1 MEANGGKPASANG
14 PMKGQK
20 LFQRPRTVK
29 PEATKSTDRVARRAF
44 PAALAALILCIGAI
58 CGGRLYARA
67 FPAPPAPDKHGPDAP
82 VYTLDEDCQVFE
94 FSYDNRVACGAHR
107 LMRKKKFDLER
118 DDVWIASRDGKKK
131 RIIDGEKY
139 LVTTADTPFSYLIK
153 GFNWSPDGHRL
164 AMEISTAGSSSDEE
178 ESAPHSGEAI
188 ALITDEGREIAIP
201 GMKGSTIDGAT
212 QGAWLADNNTIAYL
226 QAAESAQNVIALKS
240 VRVSDGKVASL
251 FEGRMF
257 SAVTW
262 DPKHNA
268 AVAITDTCL
277 ASRIC
282 LVRLDLIRETIQ
294 ELAPVKEYFGQLTV
308 SPSATKA
315 AYFSDGQTL
324 EIRPFGA
331 GTHTQRITAAAGE
344 YQWDRSETRILLKRG
359 AANRSGDIVWVRF
372 SDGDFEPILHDL
384 LFHDFAISPDG
395 EFLGVT
401 QVGLR
406 HVTVYPLH

>member
-1 MEANGGKPASANG
+1 M
-14 PMKGQK
+14 
-20 LFQRPRTVK
+20 L
-29 PEATKSTDRVARRAF
+29 
-44 PAALAALILCIGAI
+44 LAALILCAGWIFA
-58 CGGRLYARA
+58 GRLAARA
-67 FPAPPAPDKHGPDAP
+67 LPVPAADKHGPDTP
-82 VYTLDEDCQVFE
+82 VYTLDEDCQVFQ
-94 FSYDNRVACGAHR
+94 FSYDDRVACGAHR
-107 LMRKKKFDLER
+107 VMRKKKFDLER

-139 LVTTADTPFSYLIK
+139 LVATADTPFSYLIK
-153 GFNWSPDGHRL
+153 GFTWSPDGHRL
-164 AMEISTAGSSSDEE
+164 AIEISTAASGE
-178 ESAPHSGEAI
+178 ESDAPHSGEAI
-188 ALITDEGREIAIP
+188 ALVTDDGREITIP
-201 GMKGSTIDGAT
+201 GMKGSTIDGAA
-212 QGAWLADNNTIAYL
+212 QGAWLADNNTLAFL
-226 QAAESAQNVIALKS
+226 QAAERAQNEIALHTI
-240 VRVSDGKVASL
+240 RISDGKVTSPFA
-251 FEGRMF
+251 GRMF

-262 DPKHNA
+262 DPRNNA

-277 ASRIC
+277 SSRIC
-282 LVRLDLIRETIQ
+282 LVRLDLIKETIQ

-359 AANRSGDIVWVRF
+359 AANRSGDIIWVRF
-372 SDGDFEPILHDL
+372 SDGDYEPILHDL
-384 LFHDFAISPDG
+384 YFRDFAISPDG

-406 HVTVYPLH
+406 HLVVYPLH

>member
-1 MEANGGKPASANG
+1 
-14 PMKGQK
+14 
-20 LFQRPRTVK
+20 VK
-29 PEATKSTDRVARRAF
+29 PETTTPSARPRRLRF
-44 PAALAALILCIGAI
+44 PAFLAALILCAAGIGA
-58 CGGRLYARA
+58 GRLIARPL
-67 FPAPPAPDKHGPDAP
+67 PAPGAADKHGPDAP
-82 VYTLDEDCQVFE
+82 VYTLDEDCQVFQ
-94 FSYDNRVACGAHR
+94 FSYDDRVACGAHR
-107 LMRKKKFDLER
+107 LMRKKKFELER
-118 DDVWIASRDGKKK
+118 DDVWIASKDGKKK

-139 LVTTADTPFSYLIK
+139 LVATADTPFSYLIK
-153 GFNWSPDGHRL
+153 GFTWSPDGRRL
-164 AMEISTAGSSSDEE
+164 AIEISTAASEE
-178 ESAPHSGEAI
+178 ETDAPHSGEAI
-188 ALITDEGREIAIP
+188 ALVTDEGREIPIP

-212 QGAWLADNNTIAYL
+212 QGAWLADNNTLAYL
-226 QAAESAQNVIALKS
+226 QAAESAQNEIALHTI
-240 VRVSDGKVASL
+240 RISDGKISSPFA
-251 FEGRMF
+251 GRMF

-262 DPKHNA
+262 DPRHNA

-277 ASRIC
+277 NSRIC
-282 LVRLDLIRETIQ
+282 LVRLDLIKETIQ
-294 ELAPVKEYFGQLTV
+294 ELAPVREYFGQLTV

-359 AANRSGDIVWVRF
+359 AANRSGDIMWVRF

-384 LFHDFAISPDG
+384 YFHDFAISPDG

-406 HVTVYPLH
+406 HLTVYPIH